1 MFSADLHR
9 ILVEEVVS
17 TIEASNIAVPNS
29 EHIMQP
35 LFDEFVVRTLAALC
49 PEYNAMLSTM
59 TVTQACRMKSR
70 SVPRQLRFF
79 AVCLQT
85 MMPNSECPDF
95 RFWFDPTSVFVH
107 GSPMVVLTVRH
118 EHARLVLDSI
128 SVWPWTN
135 WGDMMP
141 SKSTNTAQLA
151 LHARLLRKPR
161 HIRCFLE

>member
-59 TVTQACRMKSR
+59 TVTQTCRMKSR

-79 AVCLQT
+79 AVCVQT
-85 MMPNSECPDF
+85 MMPQNFQF
-95 RFWFDPTSVFVH
+95 RFDPTSLFVH

-118 EHARLVLDSI
+118 EHSRLILESI
-128 SVWPWTN
+128 SVWPWKD

-141 SKSTNTAQLA
+141 SKSTNVAQLA
-151 LHARLLRKPR
+151 LHSRLVRNPRRLRSF
-161 HIRCFLE
+161 IE